1 MRVGYVV
8 KRFPRYSETFVVTE
22 VLAHEAAG
30 WEVEI
35 FSLRPTN
42 DTHFQ
47 DLLPRVRAAVRYLPS
62 EGTRPTDFWAALQ
75 DAGQLMPGAWSA
87 LMDAR
92 GELAGD
98 VYQALLLAIEVRQ
111 RGLDH
116 LHAHFAT
123 IAATVARLAARLA
136 GVPFTF
142 TAHAKDI
149 FHETVREE
157 DFRRKLEDAAAV
169 VTVSDFNLAYLR
181 QTYGHSARRVQRL
194 YNGLD
199 LERFPFCEEHDR
211 PPNVVAVGRLVAKKG
226 FAVLVE
232 AAALLAARGVEFS
245 VDLIGGGDLEQPL
258 RQRVD
263 ELDLGSRF
271 RLLGP
276 RPQAEVARAVT
287 EAAAFALPSVVVD
300 DGDRDGLPTSLLEA
314 MALGTPCVS
323 TDVTGIPEVLRHGET
338 GLVVRQNDPVSLADA
353 LERLLAD
360 PSLRMGLARRA
371 RRKIEQDFDARV
383 NSARLRRLIVETRGS
398 VAARVASDPEDAGL
412 PAAAGMIR

>member
-30 WEVEI
+30 WEIEI

-62 EGTRPTDFWAALQ
+62 EGTKPTDFWAALQ

-87 LMDAR
+87 LMAAR
-92 GELAGD
+92 GELAGN
-98 VYQALLLAIEVRQ
+98 VYQALLLAIEVRR
-111 RGLDH
+111 RGIDH

-123 IAATVARLAARLA
+123 IATSVARMAARLA

-149 FHETVREE
+149 FHETVQQ
-157 DFRRKLEDAAAV
+157 DDLRRKLEDAAAV
-169 VTVSDFNLAYLR
+169 VTVSDFNLEYLR
-181 QTYGHSARRVQRL
+181 ETYGYSARRVRRL

-199 LERFPFCEEHDR
+199 LERFPFGDAHER
-211 PPNVVAVGRLVAKKG
+211 PPHVVAVGRLVAKKG
-226 FAVLVE
+226 FDVLVE
-232 AAALLAARGVEFS
+232 AAALLAERGVEFS
-245 VDLIGGGDLEQPL
+245 VDLIGEGDLEAPL
-258 RQRVD
+258 RERVR
-263 ELDLGSRF
+263 ELGLESRF

-276 RPQAEVARAVT
+276 RPQAEVVRAVAA
-287 EAAAFALPSVVVD
+287 AAAFALPAVVGE
-300 DGDRDGLPTSLLEA
+300 DGDRDGLPTAVLEA

-323 TDVTGIPEVLRHGET
+323 TDVTGIPEVLHDGET
-338 GLVVRQNDPVSLADA
+338 GLLVPQNDAAALADA
-353 LERLLAD
+353 LERLLAND
-360 PSLRMGLARRA
+360 SLRTALARRA
-371 RRKIEQDFDARV
+371 RRRIEQDFDARV
-383 NSARLRRLIVETRGS
+383 NSARLRWFILETHRS
-398 VAARVASDPEDAGL
+398 SAARVAADPMDAGL
-412 PAAAGMIR
+412 PAAMGTFR